1 MYVVESNLVL
11 HQVTSM
17 DFIIV
22 AALATTFLLITFIY
36 NLVFHKGSTQEPPE
50 AGGAWPII
58 GHLQLLAAPRATFK
72 ILADMADKY
81 GPIFRIRLGTQ
92 QVLVVSNSRIA
103 KECFTTND
111 KALAGRPKALT
122 SEIIGY
128 NYAMFGLSP
137 YGEYWRHVRKVVVL
151 LLLSNRHREVLM
163 RVWETG
169 LRSFTQ
175 DIYQSWVRDKNESS
189 DVTKLE
195 MKELFGKLIMDVTM
209 KTLFGQQYEE
219 EVSRRVVTTARR
231 LLNLNEVIV
240 LDDYL
245 PWLRWLDIGG
255 HKKALKETAKKMDS
269 IVEGWL
275 QEHKR
280 KINSKSKEEED
291 FMDGL
296 LKSFHGDGDH
306 KDIPKDFDA
315 DTIVKSTCMGMLLA
329 GTETTTTTLI
339 WALSLIL
346 NNPGVLEK
354 IRAELD
360 IHVGRERHVNQYD
373 LNNLIYLQAV
383 VKETL
388 RLYTPGPLLLPHECI
403 DDCVVNGYN
412 IQKGTRLLVNVS
424 MIHRDS
430 DFWSD
435 PNEFKPE
442 RFLNEY
448 KDIDVRGNDFDLIP
462 FGSGRRVCPAI
473 SLALQIMGLVLAC
486 LIHDFDL
493 KRISNEPI
501 DMIEMVGV
509 TNKKATP
516 LHVFLTPRLPSH
528 LYG

>member
-1 MYVVESNLVL
+1 
-11 HQVTSM
+11 M
-17 DFIIV
+17 DFTLPAIV
-22 AALATTFLLITFIY
+22 ATLATTFLLLITFIY
-36 NLVFHKGSTQEPPE
+36 NLVFHKGSTQKPPE
-50 AGGAWPII
+50 AGGTWPII
-58 GHLQLLAAPRATFK
+58 GHLHLLAAPRATFK

-81 GPIFRIRLGTQ
+81 GPIFRIRLGTK
-92 QVLVVSNSRIA
+92 QVLVVSDSRIA

-111 KALAGRPKALT
+111 RALAGRPKALT

-128 NYAMFGLSP
+128 NYAMFGMCP

-151 LLLSNRHREVLM
+151 QLLSNRRREALM
-163 RVWETG
+163 RVWESG
-169 LRSFTQ
+169 VRSFAQ
-175 DIYQSWVRDKNESS
+175 DIYRSWLRDKNESE
-189 DVTKLE
+189 DVKLD
-195 MKELFGKLIMDVTM
+195 MKELFGEVVMDVTM
-209 KTLFGQQYEE
+209 QTLFGQQYEE
-219 EVSRRVVTTARR
+219 EGSRTVVRTASR
-231 LLNLNEVIV
+231 LFNLLGVPV
-240 LDDYL
+240 VGDYL

-255 HKKALKETAKKMDS
+255 HEKTLKETAKRMDS
-269 IVEGWL
+269 IAEGWL

-280 KINSKSKEEED
+280 KRNTKSKEEED

-296 LKSFHGDGDH
+296 INSFHGDGDH
-306 KDIPKDFDA
+306 KDIPNDFDA
-315 DTIVKSTCMGMLLA
+315 DTIVKSTCMGMLFA
-329 GTETTTTTLI
+329 GTDTTTITLT

-346 NNPGVLEK
+346 NHSSVLEK

-360 IHVGRERHVNQYD
+360 IHVGRKRHVNHLD

-424 MIHRDS
+424 MIHRDP
-430 DFWSD
+430 DIWSD
-435 PNEFKPE
+435 PNVFRPE

-448 KDIDVRGNDFDLIP
+448 KDIDVRGNHFELIP

-473 SLALQIMGLVLAC
+473 SLALQVMELVLAC

-501 DMIEMVGV
+501 DMIEMVGM
-509 TNKKATP
+509 TNRKATP

-528 LYG
+528 LYN

>member
-1 MYVVESNLVL
+1 
-11 HQVTSM
+11 M
-17 DFIIV
+17 DFTLPAIIV
-22 AALATTFLLITFIY
+22 ATLATTCLLLIITFIY
-36 NLVFHKGSTQEPPE
+36 NLVFHKGSTQKPPE

-58 GHLQLLAAPRATFK
+58 GHLHLLAAPRPTFK

-92 QVLVVSNSRIA
+92 QVLVVSDSRIA

-111 KALAGRPKALT
+111 RALAGRPKALA

-128 NYAMFGLSP
+128 NYAMFGLCP
-137 YGEYWRHVRKVVVL
+137 YGDYWRHVRKVVVL
-151 LLLSNRHREVLM
+151 QLLSNRRREALM
-163 RVWETG
+163 QVWDSG
-169 LRSFTQ
+169 VRSFAQ
-175 DIYQSWVRDKNESS
+175 EIYRSWASKMFGPTLNLDNV
-189 DVTKLE
+189 VKLD
-195 MKELFGKLIMDVTM
+195 MKEMFGELLMDVTM
-209 KTLFGQQYEE
+209 QTLFGQQYEE
-219 EVSRRVVTTARR
+219 EGSRTVVRTASR
-231 LLNLNEVIV
+231 LFNLLGVPV
-240 LDDYL
+240 VGDYL
-245 PWLRWLDIGG
+245 PWLRWVDIGG
-255 HKKALKETAKKMDS
+255 HEKTLKETAKKMDS

-280 KINSKSKEEED
+280 KRNTKSKEEED

-296 LKSFHGDGDH
+296 INSFHGDDGDH
-306 KDIPKDFDA
+306 KDDIPKDFDA
-315 DTIVKSTCMGMLLA
+315 DTIVKSTCMGMLFA
-329 GTETTTTTLI
+329 GTDTTTIALT

-346 NNPGVLEK
+346 NNSSVLEK

-360 IHVGRERHVNQYD
+360 VHVGRERHVNQFD

-424 MIHRDS
+424 MIHRDP

-435 PNEFKPE
+435 PDVFRPE
-442 RFLNEY
+442 RFLNEC
-448 KDIDVRGNDFDLIP
+448 KDIDVRGNHFELIP

-473 SLALQIMGLVLAC
+473 SLALQVMELVLAC

-493 KRISNEPI
+493 KRISDEPI
-501 DMIEMVGV
+501 DMKEMVGM

-528 LYG
+528 LYLK